1 MGWASIRLEE
11 KSMPRAAVLVSVI
24 MAITTLAM
32 AVQAQIP
39 DDGVTIYAVNVVK
52 TTPFQKPFT
61 GYGIYLG
68 KGAVL
73 TAFHVIGRWGFLKKP
88 HVLIA
93 GQDLPARI
101 IREGSLRQVDLTLLS
116 VDETRLPVSLRLRL
130 NPLCRH
136 SPKAGDH
143 VVIAVPG
150 LATRDQII
158 SPLLIHQ
165 AIRKRFG
172 TLISEVAGSG
182 SGVFDVERKCLL
194 GIISRAIPKYDYQEQ
209 DGKFIAEPAG
219 HAGYFVPASEIAE
232 FIPAEFRFP
241 P

>member
-73 TAFHVIGRWGFLKKP
+73 TAFHVIGRW
-88 HVLIA
+88 
-93 GQDLPARI
+93 
-101 IREGSLRQVDLTLLS
+101 
-116 VDETRLPVSLRLRL
+116 
-130 NPLCRH
+130 
-136 SPKAGDH
+136 
-143 VVIAVPG
+143 
-150 LATRDQII
+150 
-158 SPLLIHQ
+158 
-165 AIRKRFG
+165 
-172 TLISEVAGSG
+172 
-182 SGVFDVERKCLL
+182 
-194 GIISRAIPKYDYQEQ
+194 
-209 DGKFIAEPAG
+209 
-219 HAGYFVPASEIAE
+219 
-232 FIPAEFRFP
+232 
-241 P
+241 